1 MKKISVFTVI
11 NGALLFVLAFLCL
24 FPFVH
29 LLALSFSSVNAAN
42 MGSVWLWPVEF
53 TTNAYE
59 IILGKSEFWKAALV
73 SLERLVLGVPLQMF
87 MTILAAYPLSKPKE
101 RFRYRGFFTW
111 LFFITMLFGG
121 GMIPDYLLVRQLGLM
136 DTIWALVIPC
146 ALPVYNMVI
155 LMNFYRQLPSE
166 IEEAAIV
173 DGENQWNIMWK
184 IWTPLALP
192 CIATLT
198 LFSVVGHWNSWFDGI
213 VYMNMPDNYPLQ
225 SYLRTV
231 IQKVDTTDLSIDNW
245 RELSGQS
252 ERTLK
257 ACQIIV
263 ASIPVLV
270 FYPFAQRYFV
280 KGITL
285 GGVKG

>member
-1 MKKISVFTVI
+1 MKKISVFPII
-11 NGALLFVLAFLCL
+11 NSVVLFLLAFLCL

-29 LLALSFSSVNAAN
+29 LLALSFSSASAAN
-42 MGSVWLWPVEF
+42 MGSVWLLPVSF
-53 TTNAYE
+53 TTSAYKV
-59 IILGKSEFWKAALV
+59 ILGKTEFWRAALV
-73 SLERLVLGVPLQMF
+73 SLRRLLLGVPIQML
-87 MTILAAYPLSKPKE
+87 MTILAAYPLSKPKS
-101 RFRYRGFFTW
+101 RFRFRGFFTW
-111 LFFITMLFGG
+111 LFFITMLVGG
-121 GMIPDYLLVRQLGLM
+121 GMIPDYLLVRQLGMM
-136 DTIWALVIPC
+136 DTIWALVVPC

-155 LMNFYRQLPSE
+155 LMNFYRHLPSE

-198 LFSVVGHWNSWFDGI
+198 LFSVVGHWNAWFDGI
-213 VYMNMPDNYPLQ
+213 IYMNMPDNYPLQ

-231 IQKVDTTDLSIDNW
+231 IQKVDTTDLSIENW

-252 ERTLK
+252 ERTMK

-280 KGITL
+280 TGITL